1 MRNGGF
7 SVQLSNENTFGRIPV
22 DQTLE
27 ETVNRD
33 TQTPGG
39 TKGFSLKPGAVQR
52 YYLTAEFR
60 TLFLRSFREMV
71 GNAKG
76 KHGHAEREALLQLA
90 IHVSNHGDPNILTRG
105 RQKIVPSLRAMKI

>member
-7 SVQLSNENTFGRIPV
+7 SAQLSNDNTFGRIPV

-52 YYLTAEFR
+52 YYLMAEFR
-60 TLFLRSFREMV
+60 TLFLRSFRKMV
-71 GNAKG
+71 GYAKG
-76 KHGHAEREALLQLA
+76 KHSHADLHSSRIA
-90 IHVSNHGDPNILTRG
+90 
-105 RQKIVPSLRAMKI
+105 